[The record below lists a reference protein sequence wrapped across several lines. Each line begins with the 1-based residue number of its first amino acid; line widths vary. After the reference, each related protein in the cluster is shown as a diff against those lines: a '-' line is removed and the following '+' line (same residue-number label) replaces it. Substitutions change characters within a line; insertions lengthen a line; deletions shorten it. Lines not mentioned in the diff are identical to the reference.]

1 MSTTILRTADAW
13 WVDTGDGAA
22 RIETDATT
30 TGELLAEPEKIEA
43 ARSSKQTVDPATL
56 ELVSPVTAPCRV
68 VAQMTNY
75 ASHVKDAGMKP
86 DTIPLTFFRKTSG
99 SISGPTDDIIR
110 PGHVRFLDYE
120 VEVGVVIGRELP
132 VGTQVTADNWATF
145 VAGLVVTNDVSA
157 RDVQLP
163 KTQFFES
170 KSYPTFT
177 PVGPALV
184 LLDENELKRFGDL
197 RLRLWVNGEIRQD
210 ALVDGGHDLLAAR
223 GAGGVEP
230 VPAARPGRP
239 AADRHPGGDRAE
251 RAGETGAD
259 HQLTAAGRDQMEA
272 VLQQPGQEPEVPQGR
287 RRRRGHHRHRR
298 RCDRPRA
305 AAHGRSGARHERPA
319 VAGVRRAG

>member
-1 MSTTILRTADAW
+1 MSTTILRSVDAW

-30 TGELLAEPEKIEA
+30 TAELLAEPEKIEA
-43 ARSSKQTVDPATL
+43 ARSSKQTVDPANL
-56 ELVSPVTAPCRV
+56 NLVSPVTAPCRV

-99 SISGPTDDIIR
+99 AISGPNDDIIQ
-110 PGHVRFLDYE
+110 PDHVRFLDYE
-120 VEVGVVIGRELP
+120 AEVGVLIGRELR
-132 VGTQVTADNWATF
+132 VGTQVTLDTWATF

-170 KSYPTFT
+170 KSYPSFT

-197 RLRLWVNGEIRQD
+197 RLRLWVNGEIRQN
-210 ALVDGGHDLLAAR
+210 ALVDPDMLYSPFEALRALSRFQRLHPGDLLLT
-223 GAGGVEP
+223 GTP
-230 VPAARPGRP
+230 VGTALSAPAKPVQIISSLLPAATKWKMFFKSQAQNPMYLKDGDVVEVTIGTDDGAINLGRQ
-239 AADRHPGGDRAE
+239 R
-251 RAGETGAD
+251 T
-259 HQLTAAGRDQMEA
+259 
-272 VLQQPGQEPEVPQGR
+272 VI
-287 RRRRGHHRHRR
+287 RGTR
-298 RCDRPRA
+298 
-305 AAHGRSGARHERPA
+305 
-319 VAGVRRAG
+319 